1 MYVTFKFKDLTN
13 NTINYVEGNTIYVDR
28 YFNGELVETQS
39 YTTITDDTESRY
51 TLSQVGLHKFVVR
64 DLAGR
69 IQTFGTG
76 STKAN
81 ALQIYLVNQ
90 ILFEVNDSTPINN
103 QIFNS
108 DVNIKIKS
116 ELAGLTLYNTRTLG
130 ITVTLNGQEIGV
142 ANSGEYTFSEPGSYS
157 IKMVATTVLSDD
169 TTTVA
174 DQEIST
180 TYKFMIVKT
189 NIATKS
195 FNVSKGTGFEIDK
208 IIKIVNNERE
218 EVTEKFKNLANTEN
232 SGSLLWL
239 THENQGN
246 SKFEISL
253 KYYNQTLKDYQKFTF
268 NVWINND
275 QPVIISSIPDG
286 TSSKDAITL
295 SFNPGIIYSQ
305 IGNCKILVNDKEY
318 LAIDENSDRTVET
331 ITIAQKGTY
340 WIKIVSEDG
349 TLISSYKYT
358 KNDPISKT
366 TKIVLI
372 SVACGVVVLVVLF
385 LLIRRKGK
393 YR

>member
-1 MYVTFKFKDLTN
+1 
-13 NTINYVEGNTIYVDR
+13 
-28 YFNGELVETQS
+28 
-39 YTTITDDTESRY
+39 
-51 TLSQVGLHKFVVR
+51 
-64 DLAGR
+64 
-69 IQTFGTG
+69 
-76 STKAN
+76 
-81 ALQIYLVNQ
+81 
-90 ILFEVNDSTPINN
+90 
-103 QIFNS
+103 
-108 DVNIKIKS
+108 
-116 ELAGLTLYNTRTLG
+116 
-130 ITVTLNGQEIGV
+130 
-142 ANSGEYTFSEPGSYS
+142 
-157 IKMVATTVLSDD
+157 MVATTVLSDD

-305 IGNCKILVNDKEY
+305 VGNCKILVNDKEY